1 MLLALGRTD
10 EAWDVIEDAEALAP
24 GNGDV
29 LAVKGRALRR
39 LGRPSEA
46 LTAFD
51 AASRLLDGLD
61 RGRLGLLIDL
71 RAAPGRND
79 PDFER
84 AMTTRRSELVRGFRA
99 AAILVQTRVGELQ
112 IARITRED
120 GSHARVFA
128 DEAKALAWL
137 ASEKR

>member
-1 MLLALGRTD
+1 MIPSSAVDQLGGNELVSVSVDHARGLARVTRSAQRGSSV
-10 EAWDVIEDAEALAP
+10 EEIV
-24 GNGDV
+24 
-29 LAVKGRALRR
+29 
-39 LGRPSEA
+39 
-46 LTAFD
+46 TAFD

-79 PDFER
+79 PEFER

-99 AAILVQTRVGELQ
+99 AAILVQTPVGELQ